1 MLLRTSTLTA
11 RTLHPPPAG
20 SHLLGTS
27 PGCTVLRGCEG
38 WACREECR
46 GDPHAMRS
54 RLHQLCIVTLHTNRC
69 ATALTCPTPT
79 LRRVETR
86 TQRWRGCTACS
97 TTDRAGS
104 TIDNGSSVWS
114 SAAKQTT
121 SRTLI
126 HGMWFAWWFAFTAI
140 AVIPSHALT
149 PPDPRVW
156 SVQHEPVVSAK
167 AHVGSVW
174 IDPTW
179 QDSVPTCSRSS
190 LGCCLTTNCPSGAP

>member
-149 PPDPRVW
+149 PPDPRCG
-156 SVQHEPVVSAK
+156 VSSMSRWL
-167 AHVGSVW
+167 VRQG
-174 IDPTW
+174 
-179 QDSVPTCSRSS
+179 TCGQR
-190 LGCCLTTNCPSGAP
+190 LD